1 MTSHLRVFAAGI
13 AVVAGWLVGC
23 APAPGVP
30 ERPTWADVEPILR
43 AECASCHGGAAAV
56 AGSSSGVTYRLDFY
70 DMTRDVCGDAALPTE
85 GLRFA
90 AAAASQIASD
100 ITSDLPSIRPRMP
113 PEPGPWLADWEWQ
126 TLLRW
131 ASAPVRGPRP
141 PGDRAPIIRV
151 TSPTRVVKKHFIL
164 SVVLEEPNGEAAV
177 GVVTMGD
184 GLVTLRMDRPG
195 AFAIEID
202 ASQWGLGPVNIQG
215 QACDGWT
222 HATFDLG
229 KFVIS
234 G

>member
-1 MTSHLRVFAAGI
+1 VTSQLRAFVAA
-13 AVVAGWLVGC
+13 VALLGAISVNC
-23 APAPGVP
+23 APAPRVP

-43 AECASCHGGAAAV
+43 AECTSCHGGSAAV
-56 AGSSSGVTYRLDFY
+56 SGSSSGISYRLDLY
-70 DMTRDVCGDAALPTE
+70 DMTRDACGDAALPTE

-90 AAAASQIASD
+90 AAAAPQIAAD
-100 ITSDLPSIRPRMP
+100 ITSDAASIRPRMP
-113 PEPGPWLADWEWQ
+113 PEPSPWLADWEWQ

-131 ASAPVRGPRP
+131 ASAPVKGPRP

-164 SVVLEEPNGEAAV
+164 SVVLEDPDGEAAV
-177 GVVTMGD
+177 GVVTIGD
-184 GLVTLRMDRPG
+184 GQVTLRMDRPG

-202 ASQWGLGPVNIQG
+202 ASQWGLGPVKVQG

-222 HATFDLG
+222 RPTFDLG
-229 KFVIS
+229 KFIIS